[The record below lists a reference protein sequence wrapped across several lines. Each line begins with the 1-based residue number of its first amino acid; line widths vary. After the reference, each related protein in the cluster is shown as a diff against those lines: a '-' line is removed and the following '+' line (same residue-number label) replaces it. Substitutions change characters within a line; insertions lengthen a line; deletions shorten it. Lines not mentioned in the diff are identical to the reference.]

1 MNRIQ
6 SLSLM
11 ALTTALLIGCS
22 SPPAPSVTATDTSS
36 PTSAAPTI
44 TALGGHQR
52 ARGLFL
58 QKSPVGPQGSNLM
71 QLPDLRGP
79 KIPEHRLGTQAIT
92 ANPNLLALRLLII
105 TAGTSDPSLDAAK
118 AMLGQAGVPYDVLDA
133 TVTPLTDST
142 LMATDGSG
150 LYQGVV
156 LTNNSL
162 VYQNSSGG
170 YQSALTS
177 VQWTTLWQYE
187 QTFKVRQIS
196 MYTYPSFYPEDYGLR
211 YIDGSASGSADVT
224 PVAGQTVTSD
234 LRAGAVI
241 KVRNAYN
248 YPATALP
255 SSQWAAAGLSSVQPI
270 LSDAANPSRVFAAT
284 STTTSGRERLAL
296 TMAHNQYFLHSQ
308 LLGYALVNWVTK
320 GLYLGEYRRYNQV
333 DIDDWFLFGDR
344 YNAATKTI
352 SPDSFRMSASDA
364 LAFRDQQTAIQNTYD
379 VARNFRFA
387 VAFNGGGANTAAPLS
402 CDPQVK
408 SADPLTSVTKCLS
421 NTFNWISHTRDH
433 EYMDFLSTADSTTQ
447 IAGNQTIASTL
458 GLVRS
463 ANSLITGNMSGLGY
477 YNSAGD
483 GPATN
488 YGLGASN
495 TNFLTAAVSA
505 NVQYLASNH
514 SVNGQWDANCPTC
527 GIYHPL
533 SPSILLIPRWP
544 TNIFYYATTPNEI
557 TTSYNAVYAPGG
569 TLAYWDHALSY
580 AEILDKESDTAISHI
595 LSGAAFPHYMH
606 TDNLYQYAPGKSIA
620 ADWENALLTKYS
632 KLSTL
637 PMSTLNWDALG
648 QYVALRTGY
657 MKNNVRAVLNVANQ
671 EVTITA
677 PSGGSVYATGVD
689 DGPATVY
696 NGRYMTNWDFSPN
709 QSLVVTVR

>member
-1 MNRIQ
+1 VNRIQ
-6 SLSLM
+6 SLTLM
-11 ALTTALLIGCS
+11 ALTTALLVACS
-22 SPPAPSVTATDTSS
+22 SPTPPSGTAADLSSTASDDPA
-36 PTSAAPTI
+36 I
-44 TALGGHQR
+44 TALGTHRRAHGH
-52 ARGLFL
+52 FL
-58 QKSPVGPQGSNLM
+58 QSVPVGPQGSNLTP
-71 QLPDLRGP
+71 LPDLRGP
-79 KIPEHRLGTQAIT
+79 KIPEHRLGTLAIT
-92 ANPNLLALRLLII
+92 ANPNLLALRMLII
-105 TAGTSDPSLDAAK
+105 TAGVSDPDLDAAK
-118 AMLGQAGVPYDVLDA
+118 AMLGQAGIPYDVLDA
-133 TVTPLTDST
+133 TVTPLSDTT

-150 LYQGVV
+150 RYQGVV

-170 YQSALTS
+170 YQSALTP

-187 QTFKVRQIS
+187 QTFRVRQVS
-196 MYTYPSFYPEDYGLR
+196 MYTFPSSYPEDYGLR
-211 YIDGSASGSADVT
+211 YIDGSASGSADIT
-224 PVAGQTVTSD
+224 PSTGQSVTSD
-234 LRAGAVI
+234 LRAGSVI

-248 YPATALP
+248 YPATALDP
-255 SSQWAAAGLSSVQPI
+255 SQWAAAGLASVQPI
-270 LSDAANPSRVFAAT
+270 LSDAANPLRVFAAT

-308 LLGYALVNWVTK
+308 LLGYALVNWVTR

-333 DIDDWFLFGDR
+333 DIDDWFLFGDH
-344 YNAATKTI
+344 YNAVSKTI
-352 SPDSFRMSASDA
+352 APDAFRMSASDA

-379 VARNFRFA
+379 VARGFRFA
-387 VAFNGGGANTAAPLS
+387 VAYNGGGANTAAPLS
-402 CDPQVK
+402 CDPNVV
-408 SADPLTSVTKCLS
+408 SADPLTSVSRCLA
-421 NTFNWISHTRDH
+421 NAFNWVSHTRDH
-433 EYMDFLSTADSTTQ
+433 LYMDFQTTAASTTQ
-447 IAGNQTIASTL
+447 IAGNQSIGATL

-463 ANSLITGNMSGLGY
+463 ANGLITGDMSGLGY
-477 YNSAGD
+477 YNPNGD
-483 GPATN
+483 GVKTN

-495 TNFLTAAVSA
+495 TNFLKAAVSA
-505 NVQYLASNH
+505 RVRYLASNH
-514 SVNGQWDANCPTC
+514 SVDGQWNANCATC
-527 GIYHPL
+527 GVPHPL

-544 TNIFYYATTPNEI
+544 TNIFYYATTPDEI
-557 TTSYNAVYAPGG
+557 TTSYNAVYGPGG

-637 PMSTLNWDALG
+637 PLNTLTWDALG

-657 MKNNVRAVLNVANQ
+657 MKNNVKAVLNVANQ

-677 PSGGSVYATGVD
+677 PSGGAVYATGVN

-696 NGRYMTNWDFSPN
+696 NGRYITNWDFSAN

>member
-1 MNRIQ
+1 
-6 SLSLM
+6 
-11 ALTTALLIGCS
+11 
-22 SPPAPSVTATDTSS
+22 
-36 PTSAAPTI
+36 
-44 TALGGHQR
+44 
-52 ARGLFL
+52 
-58 QKSPVGPQGSNLM
+58 
-71 QLPDLRGP
+71 
-79 KIPEHRLGTQAIT
+79 
-92 ANPNLLALRLLII
+92 
-105 TAGTSDPSLDAAK
+105 
-118 AMLGQAGVPYDVLDA
+118 
-133 TVTPLTDST
+133 
-142 LMATDGSG
+142 
-150 LYQGVV
+150 
-156 LTNNSL
+156 
-162 VYQNSSGG
+162 
-170 YQSALTS
+170 
-177 VQWTTLWQYE
+177 
-187 QTFKVRQIS
+187 
-196 MYTYPSFYPEDYGLR
+196 
-211 YIDGSASGSADVT
+211 
-224 PVAGQTVTSD
+224 
-234 LRAGAVI
+234 
-241 KVRNAYN
+241 
-248 YPATALP
+248 
-255 SSQWAAAGLSSVQPI
+255 
-270 LSDAANPSRVFAAT
+270 
-284 STTTSGRERLAL
+284 
-296 TMAHNQYFLHSQ
+296 
-308 LLGYALVNWVTK
+308 
-320 GLYLGEYRRYNQV
+320 
-333 DIDDWFLFGDR
+333 
-344 YNAATKTI
+344 
-352 SPDSFRMSASDA
+352 MSASDA

-402 CDPQVK
+402 CDPNVV

-421 NTFNWISHTRDH
+421 NTFNWVSHTRDH
-433 EYMDFLSTADSTTQ
+433 EYMDFLSNAASKTQ

-463 ANSLITGNMSGLGY
+463 ANGLITGDMSGLGY
-477 YNSAGD
+477 YNPAGD
-483 GPATN
+483 GPKTN

-505 NVQYLASNH
+505 NVRYLASNH
-514 SVNGQWDANCPTC
+514 SVNGQWDANCATC

-533 SPSILLIPRWP
+533 NPSILLIPRWP

-557 TTSYNAVYAPGG
+557 TTSYNAVYGPGG

-648 QYVALRTGY
+648 RYMALRTGY